1 MQNHLFQVLANLT
14 MDCPKGRDSESIR
27 DEKVNVLK
35 SIESLSATDVIRG
48 QFRGYLS
55 EAGVKPG
62 SKTETF
68 AAMRLFIQSPRWE
81 GVPVYIRAGKNLPV
95 TCTEILVRLKRLQ
108 SAFSPIAVTANYVRL
123 RISPDVNVGF
133 GMNIMAAGEE
143 MVAVP
148 TEVSGR
154 PLPYP
159 EEKDAYERVL
169 SDAMDGDAT
178 LFARQDYV
186 EEAWRIVDPY
196 LKADTPV
203 YPYDPLSWGPPEA
216 EKLLSP
222 AGGWSDPAV
231 IAP

>member
-1 MQNHLFQVLANLT
+1 M
-14 MDCPKGRDSESIR
+14 S
-27 DEKVNVLK
+27 
-35 SIESLSATDVIRG
+35 
-48 QFRGYLS
+48 
-55 EAGVKPG
+55 
-62 SKTETF
+62 
-68 AAMRLFIQSPRWE
+68 
-81 GVPVYIRAGKNLPV
+81 
-95 TCTEILVRLKRLQ
+95 
-108 SAFSPIAVTANYVRL
+108 RL

-148 TEVSGR
+148 TEVNGR

-196 LKADTPV
+196 LKIG
-203 YPYDPLSWGPPEA
+203 YPGLR
-216 EKLLSP
+216 
-222 AGGWSDPAV
+222 
-231 IAP
+231 I